1 MNIEELRGQH
11 GQIMQLAAELHRAVD
26 QGDGVRPVAALRWR
40 LARELIAHLA
50 MEDRL
55 LYPSMIRSRDAKVA
69 GTATHLKAEMGGL
82 ASEFTAYMAAW
93 SDLRVAREWEAF
105 RSETRV
111 VLDRLAD
118 RIRREDE
125 TLYPLADAL
134 SRAA

>member
-1 MNIEELRGQH
+1 MDIGELRGQH
-11 GQIMQLAAELHRAVD
+11 ERIMRLAAELHQAVD

-55 LYPSMIRSRDAKVA
+55 LYPSMIRSRDAKIA
-69 GTATHLKAEMGGL
+69 GTATHLKAEMGSF
-82 ASEFTAYMAAW
+82 ANEFTVYMAAW

-105 RSETRV
+105 RSETKA

-134 SRAA
+134 GRAA